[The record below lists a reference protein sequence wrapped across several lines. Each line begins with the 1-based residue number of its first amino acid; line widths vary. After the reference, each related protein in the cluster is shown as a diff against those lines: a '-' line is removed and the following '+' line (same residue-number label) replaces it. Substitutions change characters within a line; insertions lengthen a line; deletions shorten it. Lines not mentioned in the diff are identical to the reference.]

1 MQQPDLFDLEEGRR
15 LRQGALDAQEDQNPT
30 WLEEAR
36 RVAQVISDTH
46 GQVNA
51 NEVRRVMEARALFP
65 KHPNAWGSVFR
76 GKSWQRTGERVP
88 SAIKTSHASEISV
101 WRHVH

>member
-1 MQQPDLFDLEEGRR
+1 MQQSNLFDLDAGRR
-15 LRQGALDAQEDQNPT
+15 LRDEALDAQEDQNPT
-30 WLEEAR
+30 WLEDAR
-36 RVAQVISDTH
+36 KVAQVISDIR

-51 NEVRRVMEARALFP
+51 NEVRRVMEARGLFP

-76 GKSWQRTGERVP
+76 GKEWERTGERVP

-101 WRHVH
+101 WRHVP